1 MKNGR
6 HLTVYVCAAFFN
18 IVYLAS
24 YSWCSCPVEKMK
36 RRDRYSEVK
45 GEREC
50 ESEGERDK
58 VRERERE
65 SDREREIDR

>member
-6 HLTVYVCAAFFN
+6 HLTVYVRAAFFN

-45 GEREC
+45 GERE
-50 ESEGERDK
+50 SAR
-58 VRERERE
+58 VREKIGRAHV
-65 SDREREIDR
+65 